1 MLEYEIQDRVAIARP
16 TVIPAPSEWIASL
29 DAVLDD
35 AGAWCL
41 LIDARGVRSI
51 DSAWNE
57 EASRDARLWRKPIV
71 GVIAGAIEGHTLSWI
86 QSFDITVAHGDA
98 TFGGTPAVAARQRGD
113 IFAISP
119 DPYAEGLRVATVIAS
134 RAPHATQ
141 LAKEA
146 IWRGSKMPLAQALRF
161 ETDLTL
167 LLQTT
172 KDRAE
177 GVAAFLEKR
186 HPHFIGS

>member
-1 MLEYEIQDRVAIARP
+1 V
-16 TVIPAPSEWIASL
+16 
-29 DAVLDD
+29 
-35 AGAWCL
+35 
-41 LIDARGVRSI
+41 
-51 DSAWNE
+51 
-57 EASRDARLWRKPIV
+57 V
-71 GVIAGAIEGHTLSWI
+71 GVVEAAVGGPELAWI
-86 QSFDITVAHGDA
+86 NSFDITVAGEA
-98 TFGGTPAVAARQRGD
+98 ASFAGLPAVAARQRGD